1 MAGGGGG
8 DRGALSSEPN
18 VAPMID
24 VLLVLLII
32 FMITTPLMSHKTQ
45 VKLPEANLNDKTPP
59 KQETTPITI
68 AVTEDGAIFWND
80 EPITQALM
88 ESRLSSAAQLTP
100 QPPLNLR
107 GDRTTKMRV
116 INEITKT
123 AQQQGMLD
131 IGYVATAE
139 RRR

>member
-1 MAGGGGG
+1 MAFSNDTESAGVM
-8 DRGALSSEPN
+8 ASIN
-18 VAPMID
+18 VTPLVD
-24 VLLVLLII
+24 VMLVLLII

-45 VKLPEANLNDKTPP
+45 VKLPQANLDDKEAK
-59 KQETTPITI
+59 KQEATPITI
-68 AVTEDGAIFWND
+68 AVTDEGKIFWND
-80 EPITQALM
+80 EPVSKDMM

-116 INEITKT
+116 INEITKV

-139 RRR
+139 RNR

>member
-1 MAGGGGG
+1 MAF
-8 DRGALSSEPN
+8 SSESETGGVMASIN
-18 VAPMID
+18 VTPLVD
-24 VLLVLLII
+24 VMLVLLII

-45 VKLPEANLNDKTPP
+45 LKLPQADLDKKPEGT
-59 KQETTPITI
+59 KGATPITI
-68 AVTEDGAIFWND
+68 AVTETGAIFWND
-80 EPITQALM
+80 EPVTKELM

-107 GDRTTKMRV
+107 GDRATKMRV

-131 IGYVATAE
+131 IGYVATRE
-139 RRR
+139 KR

>member
-1 MAGGGGG
+1 MAF
-8 DRGALSSEPN
+8 SSETESGGVMASIN
-18 VAPMID
+18 VTPLVD
-24 VLLVLLII
+24 VMLVLLII